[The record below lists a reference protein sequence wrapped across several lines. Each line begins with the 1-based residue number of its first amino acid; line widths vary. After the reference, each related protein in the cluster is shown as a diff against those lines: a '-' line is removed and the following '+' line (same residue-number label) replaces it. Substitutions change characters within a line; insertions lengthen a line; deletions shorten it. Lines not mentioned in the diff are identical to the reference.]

1 MKKTVSINIS
11 GIIFHID
18 DDAYDRLNRYL
29 NSIKR
34 HFQKLDGKEE
44 IITDIESRIAE
55 VLQEKLQDTKQ
66 VISIEDIEEVISV
79 MGQPSE
85 MDEDSEYEEPRP
97 AHKAYAYNR
106 PKRLYRDPDGR
117 MIAGVSS
124 GLAAYFNVDP
134 VWIRVIFIVS
144 LFISGA
150 GLIAYIVLWIVI
162 PEAITTAEKLEMR
175 GEPVNISNIERSV
188 RDEFDNMKGKFNE
201 FAGDARETF
210 KKKGEGSR
218 TFFDGLIDFTGSA
231 FRVIFKV
238 VIVILG
244 ISLILTGLGF
254 ITFTAAGITGFS
266 SFSFF
271 DNGELINFSLPM
283 FLNMIFSTD
292 LMSVF
297 AVISAVLIF
306 GIPFIMIIYLGFR
319 LLLGN
324 RSRIPYMSITA
335 FSFWLAGLLLAM
347 IVAANTGMDFRHSA
361 RINKS
366 YEIQMPQNQ
375 VLHFGVS
382 PDKRFDNY
390 TGRIEVFDGEYTA
403 KMDSDGFVL
412 YEVPDVEFRRSN
424 THIASVNMSAYAK
437 GSGKIKAE
445 RRASELE
452 YNISSTDTS
461 FTLSPYYVFPPNA
474 VIRGQE
480 VRLVIEIPEGQIVHF
495 EENMEDFFDDNPNWS
510 VRHKGFEGKT
520 WIMTSNGLKPYI
532 KGMEINEY
540 QEQEQE
546 DEGSIFEIPR
556 HLGMIPIPL
565 IGL

>member
-18 DDAYDRLNRYL
+18 DDAYERLNRYL

-34 HFQKLDGKEE
+34 HFQKLDGKDE
-44 IITDIESRIAE
+44 IITDIESRVAE
-55 VLQEKLQDTKQ
+55 LLQEKLQDTKQ
-66 VISIEDIEEVISV
+66 VISIEDIEELITV

-85 MDEDSEYEEPRP
+85 MDEDSEYEEPGP
-97 AHKAYAYNR
+97 AYKTYAYNR

-124 GLAAYFNVDP
+124 GLAAYFNIDP
-134 VWIRVIFIVS
+134 VWIRVVFIVS
-144 LFISGA
+144 LLISGA

-201 FAGDARETF
+201 FAGDAKETF
-210 KKKGEGSR
+210 KKKSEGSR
-218 TFFDGLIDFTGSA
+218 TFFDNLIDLIGTV
-231 FRVIFKV
+231 FRVVFKV

-244 ISLILTGLGF
+244 IFLILTGLGF

-271 DNGELINFSLPM
+271 DNGELINFSLPL
-283 FLNMIFSTD
+283 FLNMIFSTN
-292 LMSVF
+292 LMSVL
-297 AVISAVLIF
+297 AVTSAILIF
-306 GIPFIMIIYLGFR
+306 GIPLIMIIYLGFR

-324 RSRIPYMSITA
+324 RVRVPYMSVTA

-347 IVAANTGMDFRHSA
+347 IVASNTGMDFRHSA

-366 YEIQMPQNQ
+366 YEIQMPENQ
-375 VLHFGVS
+375 VLHFAVN
-382 PDKRFDNY
+382 PDKSFDKN
-390 TGRIEVFDGEYTA
+390 TGTIEIFDGEYTA
-403 KMDSDGFVL
+403 KMDDEGFVL
-412 YEVPDVEFRRSN
+412 YEVPDVEFRRST

-437 GSGKIKAE
+437 GSSRKKAE
-445 RRASELE
+445 RRAKSLE

-461 FTLSPYYVFPPNA
+461 FTLSPYFVFPPNA
-474 VIRGQE
+474 VIRGQDIQ
-480 VRLVIEIPEGQIVHF
+480 LTIEIPEGQIVHF
-495 EENMEDFFDDNPNWS
+495 EENMEGFFDDNPNWS

-520 WIMTSNGLKPYI
+520 WIMTSSGLKPYVE
-532 KGMEINEY
+532 GMEIKEGK
-540 QEQEQE
+540 EPE
-546 DEGSIFEIPR
+546 DEGSIFEIPK
-556 HLGMIPIPL
+556 HLSMIPIPL